1 MLFEHKDEH
10 GSSIC
15 QCFHLIKKWCG
26 DFDILALAA
35 QEQPSQAYVDI
46 QLMPITSGLLWKHMQ
61 FASKGKIIELLPSLY
76 GSTYLQ
82 FYLKAFN
89 NIVR

>member
-46 QLMPITSGLLWKHMQ
+46 QLMPITSGLL
-61 FASKGKIIELLPSLY
+61 
-76 GSTYLQ
+76 
-82 FYLKAFN
+82 
-89 NIVR
+89 